1 MKRDRRHAGSGRARL
16 VLSEVWGQQ
25 GCRPGNGTVQGLQMV
40 RDNVI
45 SFDQNLG
52 GARRRVSDARVQELL
67 ASCRVHLK
75 DTLPRLMQE
84 LFEHVDDE
92 LYQLADK
99 SASDVLQTRYFDAMR
114 ELRKLREQIDQ
125 GFLRNQL
132 DRYDAFWQQPVAPD
146 EAKPIDGTDELSLVD
161 DEELEENLAV
171 NGMVSKAE
179 NRYHRELFA
188 LNMRFAQ
195 MVGVTDLPVRQNPVG
210 PFNLAEGFRA
220 AMRQWSGD
228 LGVRLVVFKLFDRYV
243 MGYIGGLYDDLNDV
257 LVDGGVLPKIVQRVR
272 RNPVAPSVQRA
283 RQESPDAVASRVADG
298 DMASL
303 PGNEVSQEQV
313 LGMLGQLLSMRRDRG
328 AASLY
333 SGRLPGGGEAAH
345 LRHLPAVG
353 SNELIDA
360 LNYLQQDFSTE
371 APVSRAEVQQ
381 LQTEMLY
388 NLGRQLDMGSNDAP
402 SKRLNQVDQDV
413 IDVIGMLFDF
423 ILDDRNVPD
432 AMKALLGRLQIP
444 MLKVA
449 VLDRSFF
456 GNKHHPARRLL
467 NTLARAAM
475 GWVDDGDRSAKSL
488 YGRIETAVTRILND
502 FSDDVGLF
510 ALVYDEFSSFIEREA
525 RGAEVA
531 EERINQVTRGQEQL
545 LIARRRVAE
554 VLNDFRIAQPDLP
567 LAVVNILREGWHDV
581 MLLAYLREGEESVAW
596 QHAFAAVEEL
606 IWSVQPKVEPSDR
619 QRLLKSIPDLLK
631 KLRDGLN
638 NISFDQHRAG
648 QLFKELQ
655 ACHIAA
661 LRGES
666 DTIEVA
672 SLDEV
677 VPEGVG
683 LSAEVEPAEVI
694 EDEFFEK
701 ATALEVGQWLD
712 WQRDDTWV
720 RGKLSWRSQVS
731 NNCIFVNRKG
741 MKVAE
746 MTVNDIA
753 VLFRENNARLLDDVN
768 TPLMDRALDA
778 MLGALRDTGAAA
790 APA

>member
-1 MKRDRRHAGSGRARL
+1 
-16 VLSEVWGQQ
+16 
-25 GCRPGNGTVQGLQMV
+25 MV

-45 SFDQNLG
+45 SFDQTLG
-52 GARRRVSDARVQELL
+52 GARRKLGEAKVQELIT
-67 ASCRVHLK
+67 ACRAHLQE
-75 DTLPRLMQE
+75 TLPRLMQE
-84 LFEHVDDE
+84 LFEHIDDE

-114 ELRKLREQIDQ
+114 ELRKLRESIDQ
-125 GFLRNQL
+125 DFLANQTGHF
-132 DRYDAFWQQPVAPD
+132 DAFWRQPLPAQA
-146 EAKPIDGTDELSLVD
+146 EAAEDAGDELSLVD
-161 DEELEENLAV
+161 EDELEENLAV
-171 NGMVSKAE
+171 NGMISKAE

-195 MVGVTDLPVRQNPVG
+195 LVGVADLTVRQNPVG
-210 PFNLAEGFRA
+210 PFQLAEGFRA
-220 AMRQWSGD
+220 AMRQWSGE

-243 MGYIGGLYDDLNDV
+243 MGYIGGLYDDINDT
-257 LVDGGVLPKIVQRVR
+257 LVNAGVLPKIVQRVR

-283 RQESPDAVASRVADG
+283 RQDAPPSTGRSD
-298 DMASL
+298 
-303 PGNEVSQEQV
+303 EVPAAAEEISQEQL
-313 LGMLGQLLSMRRDRG
+313 LGMLGQLLNSRRHRG
-328 AASLY
+328 GNLY
-333 SGRLPGGGEAAH
+333 SGYLPGGDGAQYG
-345 LRHLPAVG
+345 HLPAVG
-353 SNELIDA
+353 SHELLDA
-360 LNYLQQDFSTE
+360 LNYLQREASVE
-371 APVSRAEVQQ
+371 APVSSAEIQQ
-381 LQTEMLY
+381 LQTEMLV
-388 NLGRQLDMGSNDAP
+388 NLGRQLDMGSSEAP
-402 SKRLNQVDQDV
+402 SKRLNPVDQDV

-449 VLDRSFF
+449 VIDRSFF

-467 NTLARAAM
+467 NALARAAV

-488 YGRIETAVTRILND
+488 YGRIESAVTRILND

-510 ALVYDEFSSFIEREA
+510 GIVYDEFSSFLEREA

-531 EERINQVTRGQEQL
+531 EERITQVTRGQEQL

-554 VLNDFRIAQPDLP
+554 VLNEFRIAQPDLP
-567 LAVVNILREGWHDV
+567 AAVVNILREGWHDV
-581 MLLAYLREGEESVAW
+581 MLLAFLREGEESAAW
-596 QHAFAAVEEL
+596 KNAFAAVEEL

-619 QRLLKSIPDLLK
+619 QRLLKAIPDLLK

-648 QLFKELQ
+648 QLFKDLQ

-666 DTIEVA
+666 DTVETK

-677 VPEGVG
+677 IPEEVARA
-683 LSAEVEPAEVI
+683 AEPEPEVI
-694 EDEFFEK
+694 EDDFYAK
-701 ATALEVGQWLD
+701 ADGLEVGQWLEWEHD
-712 WQRDDTWV
+712 AAWL

-741 MKVAE
+741 MKVGE

-753 VLFRENNARLLDDVN
+753 VLLRNGQARLLEDVN
-768 TPLMDRALDA
+768 TPLMDRALNA
-778 MLGALRDTGAAA
+778 MLGALRDTGATPK
-790 APA
+790 PA

>member
-1 MKRDRRHAGSGRARL
+1 MA
-16 VLSEVWGQQ
+16 
-25 GCRPGNGTVQGLQMV
+25 
-40 RDNVI
+40 RDNVV
-45 SFDQNLG
+45 SFDQNTS
-52 GARRRVSDARVQELL
+52 GARRRVTDAKVHELVT
-67 ASCRVHLK
+67 ACRK
-75 DTLPRLMQE
+75 RIAETLPRLMQE

-114 ELRKLREQIDQ
+114 ELRKLREPIEN
-125 GFLRNQL
+125 GFLDKQL
-132 DRYDAFWQQPVAPD
+132 TQYEGFWQHPQAAEEKAVAD
-146 EAKPIDGTDELSLVD
+146 QDDELALVD
-161 DEELEENLAV
+161 EEELEENLAV
-171 NGMVSKAE
+171 SSMVSKAE

-195 MVGVTDLPVRQNPVG
+195 MVGIPDLTTRQNPVG
-210 PFNLAEGFRA
+210 PNSLAEGFRS

-243 MGYIGGLYDDLNDV
+243 MGYIGGLYDDLNDA
-257 LVDGGVLPKIVQRVR
+257 LVEAGVLPKIVQRVR

-283 RQESPDAVASRVADG
+283 RQDGADQDGAAGNLSAGEQAG
-298 DMASL
+298 D
-303 PGNEVSQEQV
+303 EVSQEQI
-313 LGMLGQLLSMRRDRG
+313 LGMLGQLLSMQRNVG
-328 AASLY
+328 AANLY
-333 SGRLPGGGEAAH
+333 SGRLPGSGNQPHFA
-345 LRHLPAVG
+345 HLPAVN
-353 SNELIDA
+353 SNELVDA
-360 LNYLQQDFSTE
+360 LHELQHEASVE
-371 APVSRAEVQQ
+371 APVSRDEIEQ
-381 LQTEMLY
+381 LQGEMLV
-388 NLGRQLDMGSNDAP
+388 NLGRQLDMGSSEAP
-402 SKRLNQVDQDV
+402 AKRLNQVDQDV

-423 ILDDRNVPD
+423 ILDDGNVPD

-449 VLDRSFF
+449 VLDRTFF
-456 GNKHHPARRLL
+456 GNKQHPARRLL

-475 GWVDDGDRSAKSL
+475 AWVDDGDRSGKSL
-488 YGRIETAVTRILND
+488 YGRIETVVTRILSE
-502 FSDDVGLF
+502 FSNDVGLF
-510 ALVYDEFSSFIEREA
+510 AEIYDDFNHFVEREA

-554 VLNDFRIAQPDLP
+554 VLNDFRVAQPDLP

-581 MLLAYLREGEESVAW
+581 MLLAFLREGEESAAW
-596 QHAFAAVEEL
+596 KHAYEAVEEL
-606 IWSVQPKVEPSDR
+606 IWSVQPKIETADR
-619 QRLLKSIPDLLK
+619 QRLLKAIPELLK

-648 QLFKELQ
+648 QLFKDLQ

-666 DTIEVA
+666 DTVETLP
-672 SLDEV
+672 LDEAI
-677 VPEGVG
+677 PEAIV
-683 LSAEVEPAEVI
+683 LANEPEPEVI
-694 EDEFFEK
+694 EDEHY
-701 ATALEVGQWLD
+701 ARARSLAVGQWLD
-712 WQRDDTWV
+712 WQRDDAWV
-720 RGKLSWRSQVS
+720 RGKLSWRSEVS

-741 MKVAE
+741 MKVGE

-753 VLFRENNARLLDDVN
+753 ILFRDDKARILDDLN

-778 MLGALRDTGAAA
+778 MLGALRDTGSSA

>member
-1 MKRDRRHAGSGRARL
+1 M
-16 VLSEVWGQQ
+16 
-25 GCRPGNGTVQGLQMV
+25 

-45 SFDQNLG
+45 SFDHNLS
-52 GARRRVSDARVQELL
+52 GARRRVVDARVQELVL
-67 ASCRVHLK
+67 ACRGQLA

-114 ELRKLREQIDQ
+114 ELRKLREQIEQ
-125 GFLRNQL
+125 GFLSTAL
-132 DRYDAFWQQPVAPD
+132 AEYEAFWTQPQQADNASGDVAN
-146 EAKPIDGTDELSLVD
+146 DELSLVD
-161 DEELEENLAV
+161 EEELEENLAV
-171 NGMVSKAE
+171 SGMVSKAE

-195 MVGVTDLPVRQNPVG
+195 MAGIADLTTRQNPLG
-210 PFNLAEGFRA
+210 PNALAEGFRD
-220 AMRQWSGD
+220 AMRQWAGD

-243 MGYIGGLYDDLNDV
+243 MGYIGGLYDDLNDI
-257 LVDGGVLPKIVQRVR
+257 LVDAGILPKIVQRLR

-283 RQESPDAVASRVADG
+283 RQESPADEARAG
-298 DMASL
+298 AAGEAAD
-303 PGNEVSQEQV
+303 EVSQEQI
-313 LGMLGQLLSMRRDRG
+313 LGMLGQLLSSCRDAGG
-328 AASLY
+328 ASKLY
-333 SGRLPGGGEAAH
+333 SGRLPGGTDASHFAH
-345 LRHLPAVG
+345 LPPVG
-353 SNELIDA
+353 SHELVDA
-360 LNYLQQDFSTE
+360 LNFLQREVSVE
-371 APVSRAEVQQ
+371 APVSPDEIAQ
-381 LQTEMLY
+381 LQGEMLV
-388 NLGRQLDMGSNDAP
+388 NLGRQLEMGSAEAP
-402 SKRLNQVDQDV
+402 SKRLNEMDQDV

-432 AMKALLGRLQIP
+432 AMKALIGRLQIP

-449 VLDRSFF
+449 VIDRSFF
-456 GNKHHPARRLL
+456 ANKQHPARRLL

-475 GWVDDGDRSAKSL
+475 AWVDDGDRSGKSL
-488 YGRIETAVTRILND
+488 YGRIEQVVTRILSE
-502 FSDDVGLF
+502 FRDDVGLF
-510 ALVYDEFSSFIEREA
+510 AQVYDEFSTFVEREA

-554 VLNDFRIAQPDLP
+554 VLNEFRVAQPDLP
-567 LAVVNILREGWHDV
+567 TAVVNILREGWHDV

-596 QHAFAAVEEL
+596 QHAFSAVEEL
-606 IWSVQPKVEPSDR
+606 IWSVQPKVEIVDR
-619 QRLLKSIPDLLK
+619 QRLLKAIPELLK
-631 KLRDGLN
+631 TLRDGLN

-666 DTIEVA
+666 DTVDVA
-672 SLDEV
+672 PVDEMI
-677 VPEGVG
+677 PEGIA
-683 LSAEVEPAEVI
+683 LAAESEPEVI
-694 EDEFFEK
+694 EDEHYARAE
-701 ATALEVGQWLD
+701 ALQVGQWLE
-712 WQRDDTWV
+712 WERDDTRV

-731 NNCIFVNRKG
+731 KTCIFVNRKG

-753 VLFRENNARLLDDVN
+753 ILLRNDKARLLEDLN
-768 TPLMDRALDA
+768 TPLMDRALHA
-778 MLGALRDTGAAA
+778 MVDALRDTGQAAK
-790 APA
+790 PA